1 MEKNRVTIHISS
13 KDRHTELALLLESL
27 RHQSFQDFDV
37 IILDDASGAPI
48 GSSYFIQYY
57 LNRLKLEG
65 HKVKLLRNNVSFGCC
80 AARNKLIDED
90 SFDNEYTFRC
100 DDDVLLKEDYI
111 ERLVNVIEKYGYDM
125 ASGVVPHFGVPEMIR
140 ETKFIS
146 PIINKHELN
155 DKGEL
160 IMNNDDCGY
169 CYDKYEVLPTDQFRT
184 NCLYKSEINK
194 KISYPVNLSTVAFRE
209 EGFFSMGAIIEGY
222 KIGVDTG
229 AICWH
234 LQCPSGGNRRPDYAQ
249 CVQLDEETWRK
260 WLKMKFDK
268 HGDFLSKYHKEVLKE
283 C

>member
-1 MEKNRVTIHISS
+1 MENRVTLHISS

-27 RHQSFQDFDV
+27 RHQSYQSFDI
-37 IILDDASGAPI
+37 IILDDGSGAPI
-48 GSSYFIQYY
+48 ASSYFIQYI

-65 HKVKLLRNNVSFGCC
+65 HKVKLIRNNQSFGCC

-90 SFDNEYTFRC
+90 DFENEYTMRC
-100 DDDVLLKEDYI
+100 DDDVILNEDYI
-111 ERLVNVIEKYGYDM
+111 FRLVDVIKNNGYDM

-140 ETKFIS
+140 EIKFVK
-146 PIINKHELN
+146 PIINRHEMN
-155 DKGEL
+155 DEGKL

-169 CYDKYEVLPTDQFRT
+169 CYDEDAVLPTDQFRT

-194 KISYPVNLSTVAFRE
+194 KVRYPINLTTVAFRE
-209 EGFFSMGAIIEGY
+209 EGFFSMGAILEGY

-234 LQCPSGGNRRPDYAQ
+234 LACPSGGNRRPDYND
-249 CVQLDEETWRK
+249 CVQSDEYTWRK
-260 WLKMKFDK
+260 WLKIKFDK
-268 HGDFLSKYHKEVLKE
+268 HGNFLDKYHKGVTK